1 MTQPTNTFDTYDS
14 IGNREELSD
23 IIYSISPTDSPFMS
37 MAARGKAA
45 ATYSEWQTD
54 SLSAAVTTNAVIEG
68 DEATMD
74 ASVATT
80 RVGNYLQI
88 SDKTVT
94 ISGTEEVVNKAG
106 RKSEIAYQIAKKGKE
121 LKRDMEAVLTTNQ
134 AQVAGN
140 STTARKLGSLGSWI
154 ATNDVLGSGGASPT
168 GDGTDA
174 RTDGTQRA
182 FTETLLKSV
191 IQSCWTEGGDPT
203 CVMTGPFNKTVVS
216 SFTGNS
222 TRFDKGED
230 KRLVAA
236 IDVYESDFGALEII
250 PNRFSR
256 DRDAWVLD
264 KSMWEVKYLRPF
276 QQWEL
281 SKTGDSEKR
290 QMVAEFT
297 LCSRQEKA
305 SGLIADLTTS

>member
-1 MTQPTNTFDTYDS
+1 
-14 IGNREELSD
+14 
-23 IIYSISPTDSPFMS
+23 
-37 MAARGKAA
+37 
-45 ATYSEWQTD
+45 
-54 SLSAAVTTNAVIEG
+54 
-68 DEATMD
+68 MD

-236 IDVYESDFGALEII
+236 IDVYESDRLH
-250 PNRFSR
+250 
-256 DRDAWVLD
+256 
-264 KSMWEVKYLRPF
+264 
-276 QQWEL
+276 
-281 SKTGDSEKR
+281 
-290 QMVAEFT
+290 
-297 LCSRQEKA
+297 
-305 SGLIADLTTS
+305 

>member
-1 MTQPTNTFDTYDS
+1 
-14 IGNREELSD
+14 
-23 IIYSISPTDSPFMS
+23 
-37 MAARGKAA
+37 
-45 ATYSEWQTD
+45 
-54 SLSAAVTTNAVIEG
+54 
-68 DEATMD
+68 MD